1 MNKVVCGIIVII
13 ALYLLFEYFNK
24 KDTYNDVEDFYP
36 YLPRPV
42 RRRCFR
48 NLFGRIVCYPPIR
61 RRYPYYYYPYLRGD
75 SSYVRRT
82 APLAVSP
89 PYDRMHYWRSETM
102 PSIVGGGL
110 Y

>member
-1 MNKVVCGIIVII
+1 MNKAAYGIIVII

-24 KDTYNDVEDFYP
+24 KDDCGNVEDFYP
-36 YLPRPV
+36 YLQYPIRRNCFRNMFGQTVCYPPV
-42 RRRCFR
+42 RRR
-48 NLFGRIVCYPPIR
+48 YPN
-61 RRYPYYYYPYLRGD
+61 YYYPYLRGD

-82 APLAVSP
+82 APFAVSP

-102 PSIVGGGL
+102 PSIVGSGL